1 MRAVRDPVPDN
12 FDTSS
17 VLSWRKPHL
26 GIDMK
31 SAGRVIETIKAEQED
46 GYSDDSL
53 FNIKP
58 WGADLSFR
66 ELIDRYD
73 HDELV
78 KPELQRNYV
87 WDRRE
92 ASRFI
97 DSLLLG
103 LPVPS
108 IFLAQAKD
116 EKLLIID
123 GYQRIMT
130 VRDFVR
136 GVFSRD
142 EKAFALSRTD
152 KINPRWRGKQ
162 FNELTDAEQRRIRN
176 TTIHAIIFAQQKEP
190 QSDDTSLFQVFE
202 RINTSGRTLTA
213 QEIRNCVAQGAL
225 NKLLF
230 RLNDLQAWRALFG
243 TSEPDP
249 RMRDMEL
256 ILRFFALS
264 APSFQHTAKERL
276 SLRQY
281 LDIFMKGH
289 ADINATVG
297 EEMSARFTAMV
308 SRAHS
313 MFGPTAFQNTLHSK
327 SAKAGPKF
335 SPTIFDSIA
344 IAIDRSIERKLD
356 EPINAQERKTSLLS
370 DQEYRAVIAQETM
383 RKSSITKRIEKAC
396 HYLFDTRYE

>member
-1 MRAVRDPVPDN
+1 MV
-12 FDTSS
+12 S
-17 VLSWRKPHL
+17 VAH
-26 GIDMK
+26 GIE
-31 SAGRVIETIKAEQED
+31 IIKAEAED

-73 HDELV
+73 QDELV
-78 KPELQRNYV
+78 KPELQRNYM

-108 IFLAQAKD
+108 IFLAQTKD

-136 GVFSRD
+136 GIFSRD
-142 EKAFALSRTD
+142 EKSFALSRTE
-152 KINPRWRGKQ
+152 KINSRWRGKH
-162 FNELTDAEQRRIRN
+162 FTELTDAEQRRIRN

-213 QEIRNCVAQGAL
+213 QEIRNCVAQGSF

-230 RLNDLQAWRALFG
+230 QLNNLPTWRALFG
-243 TSEPDP
+243 SEEPDP
-249 RMRDMEL
+249 RMRDIEF

-264 APSFQHTAKERL
+264 APSFKTNDKERL
-276 SLRQY
+276 SLRQH
-281 LDIFMKGH
+281 LDVFMKSH
-289 ADINATVG
+289 ADIDATVNA
-297 EEMSARFTAMV
+297 EMTSRFTEMIG
-308 SRAHS
+308 RAHS
-313 MFGPTAFQNTLHSK
+313 MLGTSAFQNTLHSK
-327 SAKAGPKF
+327 TARSGPKF

-344 IAIDRSIERKLD
+344 IAGDNSLKHQTAVPSD
-356 EPINAQERKTSLLS
+356 AQERKNGLLGDS
-370 DQEYRAVIAQETM
+370 EYRSVIAQETM

-396 HYLFDTRYE
+396 HYLFDANYE

>member
-1 MRAVRDPVPDN
+1 MA
-12 FDTSS
+12 S
-17 VLSWRKPHL
+17 V
-26 GIDMK
+26 
-31 SAGRVIETIKAEQED
+31 GRGIETIKAEAED

-142 EKAFALSRTD
+142 EKAFALSRTE
-152 KINPRWRGKQ
+152 KINSRWRGKH
-162 FNELTDAEQRRIRN
+162 FSELTDAEQRRIRN
-176 TTIHAIIFAQQKEP
+176 TTIHATIFAQQKEP

-213 QEIRNCVAQGAL
+213 QEIRNCVAQGAF

-230 RLNDLQAWRALFG
+230 QLNDLPTWRTLFG
-243 TSEPDP
+243 SSDPDP
-249 RMRDMEL
+249 RMRDMEF

-264 APSFQHTAKERL
+264 AHSFENYAKERL

-281 LDIFMKGH
+281 LDIFMKSH
-289 ADINATVG
+289 ADINATVSN
-297 EEMSARFTAMV
+297 EMAGRFTAMV
-308 SRAHS
+308 DRANE
-313 MFGPTAFQNTLHSK
+313 MLGPTAFQNTLHSK
-327 SAKAGPKF
+327 AAKAGPKF

-344 IAIDRSIERKLD
+344 IAVDHSLKNGTAA
-356 EPINAQERKTSLLS
+356 PQNAQDRKSALLG
-370 DQEYRAVIAQETM
+370 DQEYRFVIAQETM

-396 HYLFDTRYE
+396 HYLFDIRYE

>member
-1 MRAVRDPVPDN
+1 MS
-12 FDTSS
+12 TG
-17 VLSWRKPHL
+17 
-26 GIDMK
+26 GIE
-31 SAGRVIETIKAEQED
+31 SIKAEAND

-73 HDELV
+73 QDELV

-108 IFLAQAKD
+108 IFLAQTGD

-136 GVFSRD
+136 GVFTGDDKS
-142 EKAFALSRTD
+142 FALSRTER
-152 KINPRWRGKQ
+152 INPRWRGKH
-162 FNELTDAEQRRIRN
+162 FNELTDAEQRRVRN

-202 RINTSGRTLTA
+202 RINTSGRTLTS
-213 QEIRNCVAQGAL
+213 QEIRNCVAQGEF

-230 RLNDLQAWRALFG
+230 ELNSLPIWRALFG
-243 TSEPDP
+243 TVEADP
-249 RMRDMEL
+249 RMRDMEF

-264 APSFQHTAKERL
+264 APSFRSSAKERL

-281 LDIFMKGH
+281 LDLFMKNH
-289 ADINATVG
+289 ADISVSTA
-297 EEMSARFTAMV
+297 EEMASRFKQMV
-308 SRAHS
+308 NRAND
-313 MFGPTAFQNTLHSK
+313 MFGSSAFQNTLHSR
-327 SAKAGPKF
+327 SRASRPKF
-335 SPTIFDSIA
+335 SPTIFDSIS
-344 IAIDRSIERKLD
+344 IAIDFSLI
-356 EPINAQERKTSLLS
+356 KTLS
-370 DQEYRAVIAQETM
+370 VPAD
-383 RKSSITKRIEKAC
+383 
-396 HYLFDTRYE
+396 

>member
-1 MRAVRDPVPDN
+1 M
-12 FDTSS
+12 
-17 VLSWRKPHL
+17 VLGNR
-26 GIDMK
+26 GIE
-31 SAGRVIETIKAEQED
+31 IIKAEAED

-66 ELIDRYD
+66 ELIDRYEQ
-73 HDELV
+73 DELV
-78 KPELQRNYV
+78 KPELQRHYV

-108 IFLAQAKD
+108 IFLAQTKD

-136 GVFSRD
+136 GIFSRD
-142 EKAFALSRTD
+142 NKSFALSRTD
-152 KINPRWRGKQ
+152 KINARWRGKH

-213 QEIRNCVAQGAL
+213 QEIRNCVAQGSF

-230 RLNDLQAWRALFG
+230 HLNDLPKWRELFG
-243 TSEPDP
+243 SAEPDP
-249 RMRDMEL
+249 RMRDMEF

-264 APSFQHTAKERL
+264 APSFHNAKERL
-276 SLRQY
+276 SLRQH
-281 LDIFMKGH
+281 LDVFMKNH
-289 ADINATVG
+289 ADINSTISR
-297 EEMSARFTAMV
+297 EMTDRFTGMIDRV
-308 SRAHS
+308 HS
-313 MFGPTAFQNTLHSK
+313 MLGKSAFQNTLHSK
-327 SAKAGPKF
+327 AAKAGPKF

-344 IAIDRSIERKLD
+344 IAVDNSIKHGFT
-356 EPINAQERKTSLLS
+356 EPGDAQNRKTLLLQ
-370 DQEYRAVIAQETM
+370 DQDYRSVLAQETM

-396 HYLFDTRYE
+396 TYLFDSKYE

>member
-1 MRAVRDPVPDN
+1 M
-12 FDTSS
+12 
-17 VLSWRKPHL
+17 KP
-26 GIDMK
+26 I
-31 SAGRVIETIKAEQED
+31 GRGIETIKAEAED

-66 ELIDRYD
+66 ELIDRYAQ
-73 HDELV
+73 DELV

-108 IFLAQAKD
+108 IFLAQTKD

-136 GVFSRD
+136 GVFSGD
-142 EKAFALSRTD
+142 ERAFALSRTE

-162 FNELTDAEQRRIRN
+162 FSELTDAEQRRVRN

-190 QSDDTSLFQVFE
+190 ETDDTSLFQVFE

-213 QEIRNCVAQGAL
+213 QEIRNCVAQGAF

-230 RLNDLQAWRALFG
+230 HLNGLPLWRALFG
-243 TSEPDP
+243 SAEPDP
-249 RMRDMEL
+249 RMRDMEF

-264 APSFQHTAKERL
+264 APSFQDAKERL
-276 SLRQY
+276 SLRQH
-281 LDIFMKGH
+281 LDIFMKSH
-289 ADINATVG
+289 AHINATVEG
-297 EEMSARFTAMV
+297 EMSAQFAAMV
-308 SRAHS
+308 DRAHR
-313 MFGPTAFQNTLHSK
+313 MLGPSAFQNTLHSK
-327 SAKAGPKF
+327 AATSGPKF

-344 IAIDRSIERKLD
+344 IAIDMSIKQQATEPSDAQQRK
-356 EPINAQERKTSLLS
+356 SLLLGDS
-370 DQEYRAVIAQETM
+370 EYRSVIAQETM

-396 HYLFDTRYE
+396 HYLFNASHEQL

>member
-1 MRAVRDPVPDN
+1 MASTAR
-12 FDTSS
+12 
-17 VLSWRKPHL
+17 
-26 GIDMK
+26 G
-31 SAGRVIETIKAEQED
+31 IETIKSEVED

-66 ELIDRYD
+66 ELIDRYN

-108 IFLAQAKD
+108 IFLAQTKA

-136 GVFSRD
+136 GIFSGD
-142 EKAFALSRTD
+142 DKAFALSRTE
-152 KINPRWRGKQ
+152 KINARWRGKQ
-162 FNELTDAEQRRIRN
+162 FSELTDAEQRRIRN

-190 QSDDTSLFQVFE
+190 QTDDTSLFQVFE

-213 QEIRNCVAQGAL
+213 QEIRNCVAQGAF

-230 RLNDLQAWRALFG
+230 RLNDLPTWRALFG
-243 TSEPDP
+243 SKEPDP

-264 APSFQHTAKERL
+264 APSFASAKERL
-276 SLRQY
+276 SLRQH
-281 LDIFMKGH
+281 LDIFMKSH
-289 ADINATVG
+289 ADINATVE
-297 EEMSARFTAMV
+297 EEMTSRFTAMV
-308 SRAHS
+308 NRAHR
-313 MFGPTAFQNTLHSK
+313 MFGPSAFQNTLHSK
-327 SAKAGPKF
+327 AATSGPKF
-335 SPTIFDSIA
+335 SPTIFDSIS
-344 IAIDRSIERKLD
+344 IAIDISLKSD
-356 EPINAQERKTSLLS
+356 VAEPINAQERKSLLLT
-370 DQEYRAVIAQETM
+370 DAEYRRVIAQETM

-396 HYLFDTRYE
+396 YYLFSESHE